1 MFGAS
6 IVQSVLMRKT
16 LLLLLS
22 FVLSLALS
30 GCTLGTGLLAGP
42 QSPEERA
49 AAGNERFLR
58 YCASCHGREAK
69 GGGPV
74 AGALKRPPADLTR
87 IELRRGRFDP
97 DFLASFIDGR
107 VRVEE
112 HGPGDMPVWG
122 RVLDAEDEQT
132 WREGRPRPPETQL
145 PPDNPL
151 TPGAIALIIDYLR
164 SVQVE

>member
-1 MFGAS
+1 M
-6 IVQSVLMRKT
+6 MRKT
-16 LLLLLS
+16 LLIAIA
-22 FVLSLALS
+22 LSLGLS
-30 GCTLGTGLLAGP
+30 GCMRATRFLAGP
-42 QSPEERA
+42 QSPEERT
-49 AAGNERFLR
+49 AAGHERFLR

-97 DFLASFIDGR
+97 DFIASYIDGR
-107 VRVEE
+107 VRVWE

-122 RVLDAEDEQT
+122 RVFDGEDEQT
-132 WREGRPRPPETQL
+132 WREGRPRQPEDQV

-151 TPGAIALIIDYLR
+151 TPGAIALIVDYLR
-164 SVQVE
+164 SIQVEQ